1 MKRYYGLLTVLPLIF
16 AVQAASA
23 NTAPL
28 PDRNQQLLSNP
39 SQERMQQQQ
48 QTNSQQQQLKLQ
60 QDLRNNQQ
68 QQQLKLRSQIQ
79 SNQQRLQTQQL
90 NQNNP
95 PLQQNVN

>member
-1 MKRYYGLLTVLPLIF
+1 MKRCYGLVAAIPLLF
-16 AVQAASA
+16 AVQAATA
-23 NTAPL
+23 NTVTV

-48 QTNSQQQQLKLQ
+48 QTNSQIQQQKLQ

-68 QQQLKLRSQIQ
+68 QQQLRLRSQIQ

-90 NQNNP
+90 NRPGQ
-95 PLQQNVN
+95 PLQQN